1 MIRSENQTF
10 FAFPFGANGDIPAP
24 ADYDGDGTTD
34 ATVFRPST
42 NTWFSNQT
50 TNGVVITPFGAA
62 GDQPVAGL

>member
-1 MIRSENQTF
+1 MQPDGKPL
-10 FAFPFGANGDIPAP
+10 FAGFRYSG
-24 ADYDGDGTTD
+24 